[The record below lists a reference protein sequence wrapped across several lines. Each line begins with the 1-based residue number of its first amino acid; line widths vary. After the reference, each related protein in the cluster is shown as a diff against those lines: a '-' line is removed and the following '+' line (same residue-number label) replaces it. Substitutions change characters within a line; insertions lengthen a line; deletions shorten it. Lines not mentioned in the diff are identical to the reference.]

1 MTLKLSAILGLFS
14 LACAIPA
21 TASAAPMRVARGSYQ
36 LQVFVNGS
44 PLKPYWHG
52 GENWLL
58 GQLGE
63 RYTLRVTN
71 RSARPIEAV
80 VSVDGRDVIDGDTAA
95 ASKGGYLV
103 PAYGH
108 VDIDGWRISSS
119 QAAAFRFSSVSNS
132 YAAQTGPAR
141 EVGVIGVAVFEQKY
155 IPPPPPVSYAPRPP
169 PADSCC
175 MSGSND
181 RDYGPNTR
189 AGGEAKAGSV
199 DSLAQREA
207 PMNQAAPNAAPA
219 PMPAEA
225 APQGSASAKPL
236 PMPPRSHASQETE
249 DAIEPGYSG
258 GHASRGMGRIASDES
273 SAARRGDDQRAMD
286 KAKKDSRPGLGTE
299 YGEAVNSQI
308 REVSFERA
316 TSSPNAILGARYNN
330 RAGLIA
336 LGIEVDGPS
345 EQVLRQ
351 TADPFPGVE
360 RGYAQP
366 PPNWRR

>member
-1 MTLKLSAILGLFS
+1 MSLKLSAILGLLS

-36 LQVFVNGS
+36 VQVLVNGA

-141 EVGVIGVAVFEQKY
+141 EVGVIGVAVFEEKY

-181 RDYGPNTR
+181 RGYGPNTR
-189 AGGEAKAGSV
+189 AGGEAKAGSAHP
-199 DSLAQREA
+199 LAQRET
-207 PMNQAAPNAAPA
+207 PMNQAAPSATPP
-219 PMPAEA
+219 PMPAQA
-225 APQGSASAKPL
+225 APQGSASATPL
-236 PMPPRSHASQETE
+236 PMPSRSHASQETE
-249 DAIEPGYSG
+249 DASEPGYPG
-258 GHASRGMGRIASDES
+258 GHASG
-273 SAARRGDDQRAMD
+273 GDDRRAMD

-316 TSSPNAILGARYNN
+316 TSYPNAILGARYNN

-345 EQVLRQ
+345 EQALRQ
-351 TADPFPGVE
+351 TAEPFPGVE

-366 PPNWRR
+366 PPHWRR

>member
-1 MTLKLSAILGLFS
+1 MSLKLSAILGLLS

-36 LQVFVNGS
+36 MQVLVNGS

-80 VSVDGRDVIDGDTAA
+80 VSVDGRDVIDGDTASA
-95 ASKGGYLV
+95 NKGGYLV

-108 VDIDGWRISSS
+108 VDVDGWRISSS

-155 IPPPPPVSYAPRPP
+155 IPPPPPVSYAPRP
-169 PADSCC
+169 DSCC
-175 MSGSND
+175 MSGSSD
-181 RDYGPNTR
+181 VDYGPRTR
-189 AGGEAKAGSV
+189 AEGEAKAGAA
-199 DSLAQREA
+199 DSLAERGA
-207 PMNQAAPNAAPA
+207 PMRQAAPSAAP
-219 PMPAEA
+219 
-225 APQGSASAKPL
+225 PQASASRT
-236 PMPPRSHASQETE
+236 PMDKNSAPSLADSEEASG
-249 DAIEPGYSG
+249 PGYSG
-258 GHASRGMGRIASDES
+258 GHAEGGMGRIATDDNR
-273 SAARRGDDQRAMD
+273 AARRGDDQRAME

-299 YGEAVNSQI
+299 YGEAVYSQI

-316 TSSPNAILGARYNN
+316 TSYPNAILGARYNN

-345 EQVLRQ
+345 EQVLRE
-351 TADPFPGVE
+351 TAEPFPGVE

>member
-1 MTLKLSAILGLFS
+1 MSLKLSAILGLLS

-36 LQVFVNGS
+36 VQVLVNGS

-80 VSVDGRDVIDGDTAA
+80 VSVDGRDVIDGDTASA
-95 ASKGGYLV
+95 NKGGYLV

-108 VDIDGWRISSS
+108 VDVDGWRISSS

-155 IPPPPPVSYAPRPP
+155 IPPPPPVSYAPRTPQEP
-169 PADSCC
+169 CC
-175 MSGSND
+175 MSGSNEV
-181 RDYGPNTR
+181 DYGPR
-189 AGGEAKAGSV
+189 ARTEGEAKAGA
-199 DSLAQREA
+199 DSLAEREA
-207 PMNQAAPNAAPA
+207 PRSDAPPMAPPPARSAQPMPQASAA
-219 PMPAEA
+219 PMPMA
-225 APQGSASAKPL
+225 AP
-236 PMPPRSHASQETE
+236 RSSPTE
-249 DAIEPGYSG
+249 DAITPGESG
-258 GHASRGMGRIASDES
+258 GHASSGMGRIAMDDNGG
-273 SAARRGDDQRAMD
+273 ARRGDDQRAMD

-299 YGEAVNSQI
+299 YGEAVYSQI

-316 TSSPNAILGARYNN
+316 TSYPNAILGARYNN

-336 LGIEVDGPS
+336 LGIEVDGLS

-351 TADPFPGVE
+351 TAEPFPGVE